1 MFKNKTVLT
10 ISFLTILS
18 SSPVYALSF
27 GDIVDSAK
35 QVLSK
40 DSKNDENQ
48 NAMVS
53 TSNDYNEDVGESSIT
68 IGFSPE
74 GSAQKAILDLINS
87 AQKEIRLAAYS
98 FTSPEVVKA
107 LIQAKR
113 RGVDVKLVVDYKGNT
128 GKTSIA
134 AMNLIVNA
142 GIPIRTIQK
151 YAIHHDKFIVVDRV
165 SVETG
170 SFNYSRSANSRNSE
184 NALVLYNMPQVA
196 SQYLSHWASRWND
209 GTPWKSS
216 Y

>member
-1 MFKNKTVLT
+1 MTALIGVL
-10 ISFLTILS
+10 I
-18 SSPVYALSF
+18 SSPVYPLGI
-27 GDIVDSAK
+27 GDLVDSAK
-35 QVLSK
+35 KVLSK
-40 DSKNDENQ
+40 DSETDTDQ
-48 NAMVS
+48 NSHVS
-53 TSNDYNEDVGESSIT
+53 TSNTYRSDVGESSIA

-74 GSAQKAILDLINS
+74 GSAQKAILDLIGS
-87 AQKEIRLAAYS
+87 AQKEIRLSAYS

-107 LIQAKR
+107 LTQAKR

-128 GKTSIA
+128 GKLSVA

-170 SFNYSRSANSRNSE
+170 SFNYSRSANLRNSE
-184 NALVLYNMPQVA
+184 NVIVLYNMPQVA
-196 SQYLSHWASRWND
+196 TQYLNHWTSRWND
-209 GTPWKSS
+209 GKEWEST

>member
-1 MFKNKTVLT
+1 MFKNKTVLLT
-10 ISFLTILS
+10 VLIGFLI
-18 SSPVYALSF
+18 SSPVYALSI
-27 GDIVDSAK
+27 GDLVDSAK
-35 QVLSK
+35 KALSEE
-40 DSKNDENQ
+40 SETGTNHNSQ
-48 NAMVS
+48 VS
-53 TSNDYNEDVGESSIT
+53 TSNTYRGDVGESSIA

-87 AQKEIRLAAYS
+87 AQKEIRLSAYS

-107 LIQAKR
+107 LTQAKR

-128 GKTSIA
+128 GKISVA

-170 SFNYSRSANSRNSE
+170 SFNYSRSANLRNSE
-184 NALVLYNMPQVA
+184 NVIVLYNMPQVA
-196 SQYLSHWASRWND
+196 TQYLNHWTSRWND
-209 GTPWKSS
+209 GKEWESS